1 MVFTGNTRIAKYCTC
16 RKLKFKIAATDL
28 SGKMNIKEFIY
39 MNERIYTIGH
49 IRESNAS
56 IQHHQK
62 RAQTFRFKFST
73 KKKNFSN

>member
-1 MVFTGNTRIAKYCTC
+1 
-16 RKLKFKIAATDL
+16 
-28 SGKMNIKEFIY
+28 

-73 KKKNFSN
+73 KKKKTSVIRILNGKVTFSIENTIGSV

>member
-1 MVFTGNTRIAKYCTC
+1 
-16 RKLKFKIAATDL
+16 
-28 SGKMNIKEFIY
+28 MNIKEFIY

-73 KKKNFSN
+73 KKKKTSVIRILNGKVTFSIENTIGSV

>member
-1 MVFTGNTRIAKYCTC
+1 
-16 RKLKFKIAATDL
+16 
-28 SGKMNIKEFIY
+28 MNIKEFIY

-73 KKKNFSN
+73 KKKKTSIIRILNGKVTFSIENTIGSV